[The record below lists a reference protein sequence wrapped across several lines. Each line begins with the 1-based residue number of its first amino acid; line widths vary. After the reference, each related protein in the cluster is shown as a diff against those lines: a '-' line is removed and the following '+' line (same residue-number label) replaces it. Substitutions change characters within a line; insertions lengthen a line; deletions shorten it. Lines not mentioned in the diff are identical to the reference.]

1 MKLPIGASYSA
12 SPMYSPCPAG
22 AHSGERHRDTER
34 QRTAGFFHRGLSG
47 KEVFMEVLDGKERAL
62 TLWGKNFPGKGKCK
76 GQCKDFGLFLT
87 EAER

>member
-1 MKLPIGASYSA
+1 M
-12 SPMYSPCPAG
+12 
-22 AHSGERHRDTER
+22 
-34 QRTAGFFHRGLSG
+34 FHRGLSG